1 MDMADTVAVM
11 NQGTIEQLGPPE
23 ELYDRPKTSYVA
35 RFLGQSNIFVG
46 NAQLANDAV
55 FINVGGSRIAAPLLR
70 SENHVGRIAIGV
82 RPEKMTFATSPVADD
97 SEINVLG
104 PGTIIDI
111 RFTGVSNEYL
121 IEIPGVGRVTTFA
134 QNVGKSPV
142 VELGTEVWVSWRVE
156 HAFGLSDLPTKAEA
170 EDED

>member
-11 NQGTIEQLGPPE
+11 NQGNIEQLGPPE

-55 FINVGGSRIAAPLLR
+55 YINVRGSRIAAPLRR
-70 SENHVGRIAIGV
+70 SENHTGRIAIGV
-82 RPEKMTFATSPVADD
+82 RPEKMSFSTTAVADNL
-97 SEINVLG
+97 EINVLG

-134 QNVGKSPV
+134 QNIGKSPV
-142 VELGTEVWVSWRVE
+142 VDLGTEVWVSWRVE
-156 HAFGLSDLPTKAEA
+156 HAFGLSDLPTRAEA